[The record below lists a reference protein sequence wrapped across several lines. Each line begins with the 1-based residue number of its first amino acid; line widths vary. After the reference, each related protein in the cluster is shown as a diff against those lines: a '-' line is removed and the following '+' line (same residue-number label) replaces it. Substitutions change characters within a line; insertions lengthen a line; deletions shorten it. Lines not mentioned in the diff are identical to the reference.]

1 MSVHTN
7 LPIESIDKSIG
18 IAILLTNNMGIGIAN
33 TLFISVGTVG
43 IASTFPVLL
52 IALVIDDI
60 SDSERCCNA
69 FFRSDDDND
78 DWWHSALDCLE
89 LIPGGQDIYSRVV
102 GDDGLSGAQMQ
113 MQTSDQRK
121 RDLFY
126 QMVGQYQCLPNA
138 LWPDCYSDLQMELYH
153 LLMKD
158 HLDLALKAFQL
169 SLVILNK
176 DVKQHIHQLVRFMRC
191 AADDSQVRLCN
202 KVF

>member
-1 MSVHTN
+1 M
-7 LPIESIDKSIG
+7 
-18 IAILLTNNMGIGIAN
+18 
-33 TLFISVGTVG
+33 
-43 IASTFPVLL
+43 
-52 IALVIDDI
+52 
-60 SDSERCCNA
+60 
-69 FFRSDDDND
+69 
-78 DWWHSALDCLE
+78 
-89 LIPGGQDIYSRVV
+89 V